1 MHFELAH
8 LVFFAFAGLTLLS
21 AIMVVTQN
29 NPVRSVLFL
38 VLTFFASAVLWLML
52 QAEFLSLILVLVY
65 VGAVMTLFLFV
76 VMMLN
81 IDVEALKSHLLRF
94 LPLGIIIVA
103 GLSALFLMTLKQSPL
118 PSFEGVKNASGVSS
132 QRTLKAFDSISNKE
146 SISNT
151 EAIGTVLYTHYVY
164 PFELAAVILLVAM
177 IAAITLTHRTIV
189 RSKRQDIREQIMTQA
204 KDRLTLVS
212 LSTKEP
218 AEKKSVEDEGPT
230 QTPSGEK
237 S

>member
-1 MHFELAH
+1 MLDIAH
-8 LVFFAFAGLTLLS
+8 LIFSAFAGLTLLS

-38 VLTFFASAVLWLML
+38 VLTFFGAAVLWLML

-81 IDVEALKSHLLRF
+81 VDVEALRSHLLRL
-94 LPLGIIIVA
+94 LPLGLIIVA

-118 PSFEGVKNASGVSS
+118 PSFEGVKNALG
-132 QRTLKAFDSISNKE
+132 TATPHTFPAFDSIDNTKAV
-146 SISNT
+146 SNT
-151 EAIGTVLYTHYVY
+151 EQIGLVLYTQYVY

-177 IAAITLTHRTIV
+177 IAAITLTHRTIA
-189 RSKRQDIREQIMTQA
+189 RSKRQDIRHQIMTQS
-204 KDRLTLVS
+204 KDRIVLVS
-212 LSTKEP
+212 LDESGGGPPVADETDTKHSGG
-218 AEKKSVEDEGPT
+218 KSCC
-230 QTPSGEK
+230 
-237 S
+237 